1 MSFDVEKLYSLLPAI
16 YRIRDIEVAGQGKGL
31 LAPAE
36 QAELQTLRALAT
48 LTEKQQ
54 KRLEQLE
61 EKRQRGPLKA
71 LLSIIS
77 EQTAVLEENLDQLY
91 EDLFIETC
99 DEWVVPYIS
108 DLVGARGVFVFPGAK
123 FTERAFVA
131 NTLAYRRRKGTAAVL
146 EQLARDVTGWTASVV
161 EYFQLLATT
170 QYLNHIRLDNL
181 SVADLRNSKTLDWV
195 NTPFDPVTRTAD
207 VRRIEPRR
215 GRYNIP
221 NVGIFLYRL
230 DSFPVTYAPAFRF
243 DSRRYLFDPLGRDVA
258 LYNKPETE
266 DEITHLAEPINV
278 PMPISRR
285 TLHRYLD
292 TYYGVDV
299 QGVVKSI
306 LLNVDGNNVLSPG
319 SSPAALSPPAP
330 RLSDLIVVCDLSDL
344 KDLGGNIIGWAHK
357 PHDKIAI
364 DPVLGRMAFP
374 ENRPDPTRVH
384 VTYRYGFSAEMGGGE
399 YGREV
404 SFVSSKAPVRVPD
417 DAATIQQAL
426 DQFPTSDGVIEIK
439 SNDYFVETS
448 TIIAGTIQGLKIELR
463 GAEKHHPIIVL
474 SGDLMILGGDE
485 SEVTINGLLIS
496 GGRLRIPLTDV
507 NGNRNKLRLLRL
519 RHCTLVPG
527 PTPEIRVSESSP
539 PIIVPARPT
548 APRLFIESPNTIVEI
563 EQSIVGGIRAVDG
576 ARVRIANSIVD
587 ATAQTEVAY
596 AGLPDEVSSPP
607 MPDTQVKAGAPLK
620 VINSTIIGRVY
631 TLMMELASNT
641 IFLSEVKAGN
651 EWKLPVHAER
661 LQQGCVRFSYV
672 PPSSRLPR
680 LHRCQPVSLGEAAR
694 VRPVFTSLRHGDAGY
709 CQLSQDCAAEIRRG
723 ADDGA
728 EMGAFH
734 GLYEPQ
740 REANLRRS
748 LDEYLRFGLEA
759 GVFFAS

>member
-16 YRIRDIEVAGQGKGL
+16 YRIRDIEVAGQGEGL

-48 LTEKQQ
+48 LTEKEQ

-77 EQTAVLEENLDQLY
+77 EQAAVLEENLDQLY
-91 EDLFIETC
+91 DDLFIETC

-146 EQLARDVTGWTASVV
+146 EQLACDVTGWTASVV

-170 QYLNHIRLDNL
+170 QYLNHLRLDNL

-195 NTPFDPVTRTAD
+195 NTPFDRVTRTAD

-215 GRYNIP
+215 GKYNIP
-221 NVGIFLYRL
+221 NVGIFLYRI
-230 DSFPVTYAPAFRF
+230 DSFSVTDAPAFQL
-243 DSRRYLFDPLGRDVA
+243 DSRRYLFDALGKDTQ

-266 DEITHLAEPINV
+266 DQITHLAEPINV
-278 PMPISRR
+278 PMPIGRR

-299 QGVVKSI
+299 QGEVKSI
-306 LLNVDGNNVLSPG
+306 LLNVDGNDVLPPRNSPT
-319 SSPAALSPPAP
+319 ALSPPAP

-357 PHDKIAI
+357 PQDRIAI
-364 DPVLGRMAFP
+364 DPILGRIAFP
-374 ENRPDPTRVH
+374 ESKPAPARVQ
-384 VTYRYGFSAEMGGGE
+384 VTHRYGFSAEMGGGE
-399 YGREV
+399 YGRAKTFSEFKSV
-404 SFVSSKAPVRVPD
+404 IKVGKKELIT
-417 DAATIQQAL
+417 TI
-426 DQFPTSDGVIEIK
+426 SDGLNELKTLFNANPEIEGGV
-439 SNDYFVETS
+439 VEVVDNHAYELLD
-448 TIIAGTIQGLKIELR
+448 INVPAGKKVEIRAADKRRPVLLIAGQ
-463 GAEKHHPIIVL
+463 A
-474 SGDLMILGGDE
+474 
-485 SEVTINGLLIS
+485 LIS
-496 GGRLRIPLTDV
+496 GGENAELTLNGLVIAGGGLLVSQTIDNELGRLC
-507 NGNRNKLRLLRL
+507 L
-519 RHCTLVPG
+519 RHCTLFPG
-527 PTPEIRVSESSP
+527 PSVGEGSP
-539 PIIVPARPT
+539 PQIAE
-548 APRLFIESPNTIVEI
+548 PRLVIEERNVAVEI
-563 EQSIVGGIRAVDG
+563 DHCIIGAIRAIDG
-576 ARVRIANSIVD
+576 ARLHITDSIID
-587 ATAQTEVAY
+587 ATDETEVAY
-596 AGLPDEVSSPP
+596 AGLSESDPGAAIKTE
-607 MPDTQVKAGAPLK
+607 DT
-620 VINSTIIGRVY
+620 TIIGKVH
-631 TLMMELASNT
+631 TQIMELASNT
-641 IFLSEVKAGN
+641 IFLSALKTVDD
-651 EWKLPVHAER
+651 WISPLIAER

-672 PPSSRLPR
+672 PPGSRLPR
-680 LHRCQPVSLGEAAR
+680 LHRCQPASPGDAAR
-694 VRPVFTSLRHGDAGY
+694 VRPVFTSLRYGDAGY
-709 CQLSQDCAAEIRRG
+709 CQLSQHCAVEIRQG

-734 GLYEPQ
+734 DLYQPQ
-740 REANLRRS
+740 RETNLRTS

-759 GVFFAS
+759 GIFFAS